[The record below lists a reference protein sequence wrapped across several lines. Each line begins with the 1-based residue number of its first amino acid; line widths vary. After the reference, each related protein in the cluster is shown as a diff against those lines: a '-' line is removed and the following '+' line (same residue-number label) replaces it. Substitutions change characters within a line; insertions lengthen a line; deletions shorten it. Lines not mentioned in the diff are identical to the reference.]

1 MSVNAVPMNEAE
13 LATLH
18 AALRRV
24 SGIGKHPAEDL
35 AERTGYAVAARTIG
49 RASAGEPVQ
58 RATVA
63 VLLAT
68 CEAVNAE
75 EAKRAA

>member
-1 MSVNAVPMNEAE
+1 MSVNAVPMTEAE

-35 AERTGYAVAARTIG
+35 AARTGYAVAARTIG

-58 RATVA
+58 RATVR
-63 VLLAT
+63 VLLAA
-68 CEAVNAE
+68 CREVIAE
-75 EAKRAA
+75 EVKHAA